1 MLKTSFLF
9 IIYLTD
15 KFCISLFTDA
25 KYHTDES
32 VTLPVFLVF
41 LLQAKSC
48 YGSGASSK
56 HTAYISAADL
66 GNSTAPVVYHVQSR
80 SGIDQFVPF

>member
-1 MLKTSFLF
+1 MVEF
-9 IIYLTD
+9 
-15 KFCISLFTDA
+15 
-25 KYHTDES
+25 
-32 VTLPVFLVF
+32 
-41 LLQAKSC
+41 
-48 YGSGASSK
+48 GASSK